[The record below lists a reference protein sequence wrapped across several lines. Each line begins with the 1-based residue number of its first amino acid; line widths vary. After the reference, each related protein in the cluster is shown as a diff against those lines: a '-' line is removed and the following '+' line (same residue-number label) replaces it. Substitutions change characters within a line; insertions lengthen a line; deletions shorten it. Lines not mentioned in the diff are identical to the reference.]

1 MFFLFLSIAWEQ
13 DVLRLLHL
21 LWNLSHPLH
30 VHFLQIALGKKGTKA
45 MASLKRKKMSSCQVS
60 APHLPVQQNQTCPS
74 YPHVRAG
81 QVLKEDNGTFK
92 RFFLGIKTK
101 KGKTSWQTCRMF
113 LCESFIKVCSN
124 SEQPHLC
131 PGLFEAI
138 WVILH
143 TIFTEPM
150 TSTILRRESSPEHV
164 HTVFL
169 CNRIMHEKKNPS
181 LCVIHTVQNLYKDS
195 IIQIYLLHFSLFFLL
210 WNTKTG
216 SFEKETNIMVHM
228 WLAYLLLHEIHL

>member
-1 MFFLFLSIAWEQ
+1 
-13 DVLRLLHL
+13 
-21 LWNLSHPLH
+21 
-30 VHFLQIALGKKGTKA
+30 
-45 MASLKRKKMSSCQVS
+45 MSSCQVS

-101 KGKTSWQTCRMF
+101 KVKTSWQTCRMF

-138 WVILH
+138 WVTLH

-150 TSTILRRESSPEHV
+150 TITILRRDRVRLNMCTQSFSAIGSCMKRKIPV
-164 HTVFL
+164 T
-169 CNRIMHEKKNPS
+169 
-181 LCVIHTVQNLYKDS
+181 LCVIHTVQNIYKDS

-210 WNTKTG
+210 WNTKSG

-228 WLAYLLLHEIHL
+228 WLTYLLLHEIHL